1 MEESNCSQQLEIRQT
16 PTQKKEK
23 ETECEREREGAKKRK
38 EGKIGLE
45 FNGLS
50 QGTEIGDQY
59 YRKGNR
65 GDWKT

>member
-1 MEESNCSQQLEIRQT
+1 M
-16 PTQKKEK
+16 K
-23 ETECEREREGAKKRK
+23 ERERERKRGEREK